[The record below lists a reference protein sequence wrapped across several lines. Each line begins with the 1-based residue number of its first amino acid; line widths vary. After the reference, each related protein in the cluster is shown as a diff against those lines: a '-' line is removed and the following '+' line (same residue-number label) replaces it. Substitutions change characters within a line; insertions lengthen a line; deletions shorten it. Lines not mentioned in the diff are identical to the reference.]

1 MTRTLQAPLY
11 PSLAHVACL
20 ITEAPSS
27 TAADPRTTSP
37 RDSMLII
44 SDFAGVSSA
53 AASHVAHALNSL
65 QDAKSIVVISDVA
78 LGKLLA
84 AAGAVMLTP
93 HHAADMLRSSATG
106 RSLPPKTA
114 AAVLDFLFMA
124 HPQPP
129 PPLDALPCLP
139 GTEPPTPKN

>member
-37 RDSMLII
+37 HDSMLII

-93 HHAADMLRSSATG
+93 HHAADMLRSSGT
-106 RSLPPKTA
+106 RQHPSFT
-114 AAVLDFLFMA
+114 VFL
-124 HPQPP
+124 
-129 PPLDALPCLP
+129 
-139 GTEPPTPKN
+139 